1 MQEKSRTKFNIH
13 DVFAIVAA
21 VVATIVFLV
30 YGFIRYP
37 IFESGTTVNV
47 YYQNRLIDTYDLNV
61 DQTLVYCR
69 NEEDGETMGRVCT
82 KSGFSDFQGP
92 VVVLEIKDKKI
103 KIGEETS
110 NKHLCSTQGSIGT
123 GNTPLICLPNSFIAV
138 IVAENKGGF
147 DN

>member
-1 MQEKSRTKFNIH
+1 MNIH
-13 DVFAIVAA
+13 SDIASPLCIGAGCYLMILSVSGSKSLLLSACKAFFLSSVLMTN
-21 VVATIVFLV
+21 ATSLSLLPYEI
-30 YGFIRYP
+30 
-37 IFESGTTVNV
+37 T
-47 YYQNRLIDTYDLNV
+47 
-61 DQTLVYCR
+61 R
-69 NEEDGETMGRVCT
+69 NEEDGETVGRVCT

-123 GNTPLICLPNSFIAV
+123 GNTPLICLPNSFMAV